1 MFLRNYESTIQKY
14 VNGPLVLKAIMENK
28 EIHDHWVTK
37 KTKESVEIKVIM
49 VIPEKEELI
58 ENLEREVE
66 ELKQSR
72 KDVSRSTPGGSGG
85 GSAKKKHKSR
95 VAGDEEET
103 PPVADFEE
111 NKKFPKPE
119 RTSTDSFYGGNNNDE
134 NNEKTFKRKAPASA
148 ATPNKKPS
156 PEKKSSQRK
165 VVLEDDD
172 SSSEDATPEKFES
185 KNENVETE
193 EDREAA
199 RVVAENEA
207 RVKKMREAEL
217 ERQRME
223 KEREEAAKAKRV
235 RARAPK
241 GDAEQ
246 HFLKKSKEEIQDE
259 KLQDKEHQRRR
270 QQLAA
275 ESKQKSIMYT
285 KATAKRWEYEEHRK
299 ALESMKDANENS
311 MRYGSIPWPPESN
324 IFLFNVMDD
333 ANERKMKVNVALKF
347 WHPDK
352 FRQMFGD
359 KVAEADK
366 EKIWERVQSL
376 STKCI
381 QYKTAAN
388 ARGYY

>member
-1 MFLRNYESTIQKY
+1 MRGK
-14 VNGPLVLKAIMENK
+14 
-28 EIHDHWVTK
+28 
-37 KTKESVEIKVIM
+37 
-49 VIPEKEELI
+49 
-58 ENLEREVE
+58 
-66 ELKQSR
+66 R
-72 KDVSRSTPGGSGG
+72 KD
-85 GSAKKKHKSR
+85 
-95 VAGDEEET
+95 
-103 PPVADFEE
+103 
-111 NKKFPKPE
+111 
-119 RTSTDSFYGGNNNDE
+119 NNNDE

-241 GDAEQ
+241 GDAER

-285 KATAKRWEYEEHRK
+285 KATAKKWEYEEHRK